1 MFLLLWFLINKTA
14 IFSIWT
20 MKFLWFNLISGRCPY
35 IHIYIYIYIYI
46 YICLRFLFDLT
57 KKIKGIK
64 IQINKLLK
72 TILLIIY
79 MFTTG
84 IVFIFLNFLFTL
96 EQAFYFILRSKKPLI
111 FLFINIFMLVLFLYW
126 KFYFALLIL

>member
-1 MFLLLWFLINKTA
+1 MSLH
-14 IFSIWT
+14 S
-20 MKFLWFNLISGRCPY
+20 
-35 IHIYIYIYIYI
+35 
-46 YICLRFLFDLT
+46 YICVRFLFDLT